1 MGMGWIAGIKDE
13 NQDLG
18 VICRAP
24 QSPVGEEGE
33 GEGGRQGQLIITNI

>member
-1 MGMGWIAGIKDE
+1 MGMGWVAGIKDE

-33 GEGGRQGQLIITNI
+33 GEGGRQGQSIITNI